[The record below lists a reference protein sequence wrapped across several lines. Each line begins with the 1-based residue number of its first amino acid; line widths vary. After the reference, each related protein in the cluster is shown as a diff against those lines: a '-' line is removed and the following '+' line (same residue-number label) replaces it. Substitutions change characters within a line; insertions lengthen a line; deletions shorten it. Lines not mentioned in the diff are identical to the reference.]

1 MSEII
6 VMTDEDVQKLHDLTR
21 KRAGQMAEK
30 LYAEDPTPDVVFSKV
45 CRLRPA
51 DVVCDELVRIL
62 LSKKEE
68 LGISDN
74 VVFSEFKNS
83 IAQRNLAIFNAM
95 FRNEHVLRVTKE
107 KATQELKS
115 YLNDIYK
122 SNLV

>member
-21 KRAGQMAEK
+21 KRAGQIAEK

-45 CRLRPA
+45 CRLHPA
-51 DVVCDELVRIL
+51 DVVCVELVRIL

-83 IAQRNLAIFNAM
+83 IAQQNLAIFNAM

>member
-1 MSEII
+1 
-6 VMTDEDVQKLHDLTR
+6 MTDEYVQKVHDLTR
-21 KRAGQMAEK
+21 ERAEKKIEK

-45 CRLRPA
+45 CRLHSG
-51 DVVCDELVRIL
+51 VVCVELVRIL

>member
-45 CRLRPA
+45 CRLHSG
-51 DVVCDELVRIL
+51 VVCVELVRIL

>member
-1 MSEII
+1 MSNIRVITCEE
-6 VMTDEDVQKLHDLTR
+6 VHNLTR
-21 KRAGQMAEK
+21 KLAGQMAEK

-45 CRLRPA
+45 CRLDPRLHPG
-51 DVVCDELVRIL
+51 VVCDELVRIL

>member
-6 VMTDEDVQKLHDLTR
+6 VMTDEYVQKLRDLTR

-45 CRLRPA
+45 CRLHSG
-51 DVVCDELVRIL
+51 VVCVELVRIL

-83 IAQRNLAIFNAM
+83 IAQRNLVIFNAM

>member
-6 VMTDEDVQKLHDLTR
+6 VMTDEYVQKVHDLTR
-21 KRAGQMAEK
+21 KLAGQMAEK

-45 CRLRPA
+45 CRLHSG
-51 DVVCDELVRIL
+51 VVCVELVRIL

>member
-21 KRAGQMAEK
+21 KRAGQIAEK

-45 CRLRPA
+45 CRLHSG
-51 DVVCDELVRIL
+51 VVCVELVRIL

-83 IAQRNLAIFNAM
+83 IAQRNLVIFNAM

>member
-21 KRAGQMAEK
+21 KRAGQIAEK

-45 CRLRPA
+45 CRLHSG
-51 DVVCDELVRIL
+51 VVCVELVRIL

-83 IAQRNLAIFNAM
+83 IDQRNLAIFNAM

>member
-6 VMTDEDVQKLHDLTR
+6 VMTDEYVQKVHDLTR
-21 KRAGQMAEK
+21 KLAGQMAEK

-45 CRLRPA
+45 CRLHSG
-51 DVVCDELVRIL
+51 VVCVELVRIL

-83 IAQRNLAIFNAM
+83 IAQKNLAIFNAM